1 MCLAR
6 AWDTGFFAR
15 AMALWLS
22 EKRSV
27 GSSELPFEWPSSAR
41 SVLIHF
47 NSFVASV
54 RAIYSDSIVDNAT
67 VGCRRLFHSIAPLLS
82 MTVYSIVECRVSIS
96 PAHSA
101 SEYPW
106 RRRGGARYK
115 ILCVE
120 VPWR

>member
-1 MCLAR
+1 
-6 AWDTGFFAR
+6 
-15 AMALWLS
+15 MALWLS

-67 VGCRRLFHSIAPLLS
+67 VGWRRLFHAIAPLLS
-82 MTVYSIVECRVSIS
+82 MTTYPVVDRLVSKS
-96 PAHSA
+96 PAQSA
-101 SEYPW
+101 SEYPSN
-106 RRRGGARYK
+106 RRGGGRYV
-115 ILCVE
+115 IPSVD
-120 VPWR
+120 V